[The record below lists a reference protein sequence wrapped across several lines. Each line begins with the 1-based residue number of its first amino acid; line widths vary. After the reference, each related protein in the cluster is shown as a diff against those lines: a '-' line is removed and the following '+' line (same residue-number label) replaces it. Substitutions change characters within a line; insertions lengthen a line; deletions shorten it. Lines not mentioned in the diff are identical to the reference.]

1 MNKPFN
7 DEPVDVLVK
16 KYLAKNGTVLDLRI
30 KYIGDA
36 GVDFLAKCP
45 DLVDLEV
52 LNLETVSYTHLRAHE
67 TSLHLVCRLPN
78 SSP

>member
-30 KYIGDA
+30 KYIGDV

-45 DLVDLEV
+45 DLVDLEA
-52 LNLETVSYTHLRAHE
+52 VSNTHLP
-67 TSLHLVCRLPN
+67 LPTKAKV
-78 SSP
+78 

>member
-45 DLVDLEV
+45 DLIDLEV
-52 LNLETVSYTHLRAHE
+52 LNLERNEITDKGIQ
-67 TSLHLVCRLPN
+67 SLAN
-78 SSP
+78 SLSLIHI